1 MVLKIFWRLEVEGAE
16 NLPQEGGVLIASNH
30 SSYLDPPVMGAS
42 FERQV
47 HFMAKK
53 ELFKVPVLGFCI
65 SRMGNF
71 PVARGTA
78 DRSAIRKAIEYLSS
92 GEVVGIFPQGTR
104 SKSGTMKDAEIGA
117 AMLAAKA
124 GVPIL
129 PMGIRGNIGVFQMKG
144 IIPKFSK
151 IKVKIG
157 KPIEVSL
164 QPRADREQLKTIL
177 DKVMEEIR
185 KLVEE

>member
-16 NLPQEGGVLIASNH
+16 NLPREGGVLIASNH
-30 SSYLDPPVMGAS
+30 CSYLDPPVMGAS
-42 FERQV
+42 VERQV

-53 ELFKVPVLGFCI
+53 ELFNIPGLNFFMRRTGT
-65 SRMGNF
+65 F

-78 DRSAIRKAIEYLSS
+78 NRSAIRKAIEYLSS
-92 GEVVGIFPQGTR
+92 GEVVGIFPEGTR
-104 SKSGTMKDAEIGA
+104 TKSGTMKNGEIGA

-129 PMGIRGNIGVFQMKG
+129 PMGIKGNIRVFQMKG

-157 KPIEVSL
+157 KPIEVPL
-164 QPRADREQLKTIL
+164 QPKADREQLKAIL

>member
-1 MVLKIFWRLEVEGAE
+1 MEVEGAE
-16 NLPQEGGVLIASNH
+16 NLPREGGVLIASNH
-30 SSYLDPPVMGAS
+30 CSYLDPPLMGNS
-42 FERQV
+42 VDRQV

-65 SRMGNF
+65 SHVGTF

-92 GEVVGIFPQGTR
+92 GEVVGIFPEGTR
-104 SKSGTMKDAEIGA
+104 TKSGTMKDGEIGA

-129 PMGIRGNIGVFQMKG
+129 PMGIRGNIRVFQMKG
-144 IIPKFSK
+144 IVPKFSK
-151 IKVKIG
+151 LKVRIG
-157 KPIEVSL
+157 KPIEVPL
-164 QPRADREQLKTIL
+164 QPNADRKQLKAIL